1 MGRTE
6 DLTPKAFS
14 PKASRI
20 FLSAAGRGAVKGAS
34 PGGRAVFS
42 PYELRSVARTGAGVP
57 EARPEGSEGP
67 LTAGPPPPPT
77 LVGGEALGGLAGVS
91 GERSSLFGYGR

>member
-1 MGRTE
+1 MCKSE
-6 DLTPKAFS
+6 IPKALS

-20 FLSAAGRGAVKGAS
+20 FASVAGRGAVKGAS
-34 PGGRAVFS
+34 PGGRALFS

-67 LTAGPPPPPT
+67 LTAGSPPPPT
-77 LVGGEALGGLAGVS
+77 LACGEALGGKG
-91 GERSSLFGYGR
+91 GSLWVR